1 MSLMKFGENLKNL
14 RKLKKLSQEE
24 LAEKINVSRQSVS
37 KWETGDA
44 YPEMNNLLELCKI
57 FHCKINDLVN
67 DSILDIESLDD
78 YVKKE
83 VVTLKKEEQNKMKIL
98 SKFVLVFAK
107 IGRVLCLIT
116 LPLIAISMLLF
127 PYFMNKIEVKD
138 NEITLKNSNI
148 ISLVE
153 DNEKVVLKVNGLTIV
168 DETKDYINAEIINVI
183 NNNSRGLIIGYI
195 EVALLTLFITM
206 YLVSLIFKHLNKLF
220 DNFNRGETPF
230 TLENVLHIKKMAWL
244 MIIVI
249 ILPNMGGAIF
259 NLLLTTKIN
268 MDFELFDIVEIL
280 FLFSLFYIFEYG
292 RLMETNHNS
301 KMYSNI
307 NK

>member
-78 YVKKE
+78 NVKKE

-138 NEITLKNSNI
+138 NEIILKNSNI

-183 NNNSRGLIIGYI
+183 NNNSKGLIIGYI

-206 YLVSLIFKHLNKLF
+206 YLVSLTFKHLNKLF

-249 ILPNMGGAIF
+249 ILPNVGGAIF

-268 MDFELFDIVEIL
+268 IDFELFDIVEIL
-280 FLFSLFYIFEYG
+280 FLFSLAYIFEYG

>member
-127 PYFMNKIEVKD
+127 PYFMNKIQVKD

-183 NNNSRGLIIGYI
+183 NNNSKGLIIGYV
-195 EVALLTLFITM
+195 EVAFLTLFITM
-206 YLVSLIFKHLNKLF
+206 YLVSLVFKHLNKLF

-280 FLFSLFYIFEYG
+280 FLFSCAYIFDYG